1 VIGKLPIKWDKRGL
15 AVNGRLYG
23 PTEAYPVLV
32 YPNPLNPKK
41 YIVINSGYTWYE
53 HSAGSN
59 ALHTPKLPDW
69 GVIRLA
75 DGPQQVLDAGF
86 FDEYWQVRK
95 A

>member
-1 VIGKLPIKWDKRGL
+1 
-15 AVNGRLYG
+15 
-23 PTEAYPVLV
+23 
-32 YPNPLNPKK
+32 
-41 YIVINSGYTWYE
+41 
-53 HSAGSN
+53 
-59 ALHTPKLPDW
+59 LHTPKLPDW